1 MPSFSVQHFM
11 KPLQKFLKVPDMESI
26 FINIEVME
34 EIIHTSGMCKV
45 PIYLNVLAF
54 FTCFFAYVYL

>member
-11 KPLQKFLKVPDMESI
+11 KPLQKFLKAPDMESI

-34 EIIHTSGMCKV
+34 EIIHTPGHM
-45 PIYLNVLAF
+45 
-54 FTCFFAYVYL
+54 